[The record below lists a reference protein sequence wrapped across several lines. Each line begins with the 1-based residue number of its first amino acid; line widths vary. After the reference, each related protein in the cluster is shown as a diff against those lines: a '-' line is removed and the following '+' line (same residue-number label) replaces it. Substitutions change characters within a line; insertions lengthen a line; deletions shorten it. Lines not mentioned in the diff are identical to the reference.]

1 MQTKTNYKSNYKS
14 TLSPFHKQMQDKNFD
29 YQNPKHPV
37 NQEIIKNVG
46 TFNFTATIQQDT
58 QTLDRFKHIRG
69 LVAFICTLK
78 RDGITVGEG
87 RGTTVLDGQIN
98 KFVTK
103 TIKYAFNASLIDAIV
118 RSVKSL
124 DTFTIKQTKPQETPF
139 SIEDLDKQETEM
151 ITDSQKRYLLELVHL
166 NIPDEEQKL
175 KWESNLDD
183 FTKAEASE
191 AISNFKN

>member
-1 MQTKTNYKSNYKS
+1 MQTKTSYKPNYKS
-14 TLSPFHKQMQDKNFD
+14 TLSPFHKQMQDRAFD
-29 YQNPKHPV
+29 YSDPKNPVRK
-37 NQEIIKNVG
+37 EINRNIG
-46 TFNFTATIQQDT
+46 TFSLDVTIEEDKE
-58 QTLDRFKHIRG
+58 TLSLLNTPG
-69 LVAFICTLK
+69 LISFLCLLK
-78 RDGITVGEG
+78 VNNKVIGSG
-87 RGTTVLDGQIN
+87 RGSSLISQNNRNIDRVIR
-98 KFVTK
+98 
-103 TIKYAFNASLIDAIV
+103 YAFNAAILDAV
-118 RSVKSL
+118 AKTVKTSDVL
-124 DTFTIKQTKPQETPF
+124 YPNKKESAPF